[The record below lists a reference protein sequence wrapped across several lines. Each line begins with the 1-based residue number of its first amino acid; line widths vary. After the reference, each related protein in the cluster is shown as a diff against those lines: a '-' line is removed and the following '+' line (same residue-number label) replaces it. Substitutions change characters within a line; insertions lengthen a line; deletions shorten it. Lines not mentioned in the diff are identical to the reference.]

1 MENGVNSVR
10 KKQLDALERLSPEA
24 FRDREKLPLYLVLD
38 NVRSGLNIGSVFR
51 TCDAF
56 AVQELL
62 LVGLCA
68 TPPHKEIL
76 KTALGSSETV
86 AWKHFP
92 DPVACL
98 EYLNE
103 KGILTYAV
111 EQTDRSISLE
121 TFVSRPVSFPLALIL
136 GNEVSGVSDAFLQKA
151 DGILEIPQFGTKHSL
166 NVAVCAGIAAW
177 EMAAAYFLNRNLP
190 NDRP

>member
-1 MENGVNSVR
+1 MEYGEKSVQ

-86 AWKHFP
+86 SWNHFP
-92 DPVACL
+92 DAEACL
-98 EYLNE
+98 SYLVQ
-103 KGILTYAV
+103 KGASVYAV
-111 EQTDRSISLE
+111 EQTDQSIGLE
-121 TFVSRPVSFPLALIL
+121 AFVSGPISFPMALVL
-136 GNEVSGVSDAFLQKA
+136 GNEVSGVSEAFLRQA

-166 NVAVCAGIAAW
+166 NVAVCAGIVAW
-177 EMAAAYFLNRNLP
+177 EMAAAYFLRHDLP
-190 NDRP
+190 DDRP